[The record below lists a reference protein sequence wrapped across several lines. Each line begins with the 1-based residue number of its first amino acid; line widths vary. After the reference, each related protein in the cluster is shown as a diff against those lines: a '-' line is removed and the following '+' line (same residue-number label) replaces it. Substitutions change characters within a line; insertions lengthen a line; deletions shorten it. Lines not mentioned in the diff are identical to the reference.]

1 MNTKQLLA
9 ILLTIGSLAIP
20 VQAEGN
26 NKSLTVS
33 KSTKSCSM
41 YHHNTVHKIV
51 PRPNFTQ
58 YEKS

>member
-9 ILLTIGSLAIP
+9 ILLTIGTLATP

-26 NKSLTVS
+26 DKSLTVS

-41 YHHNTVHKIV
+41 YHHNIVHKIA

-58 YEKS
+58 HEKS